1 MIKPGFC
8 IIFILMLPGCEA
20 IRTSSMEAARTK
32 PNASIE
38 QIADPAICMT
48 NNGNFPKAAGS
59 KGLYF
64 GAARFYRDDIQSAQQ
79 GFDYAN
85 SPNVTLQLTPAAAR
99 KFAQIS
105 AANVGKTLPIFLDG
119 VLLTCPIVNEPIYGG
134 QVQISGNFTVDNAID
149 LALHIKGAGK

>member
-1 MIKPGFC
+1 MTKLGFC
-8 IIFILMLPGCEA
+8 ITFMLMLPGCEA
-20 IRTSSMEAARTK
+20 ISTSSIEAARTT
-32 PNASIE
+32 PNKSIE
-38 QIADPAICMT
+38 QIADPAICMSKD
-48 NNGNFPKAAGS
+48 GNFPKAAGS

-64 GAARFYRDDIQSAQQ
+64 GAARFYRDDIKSALQ

-85 SPNVTLQLTPAAAR
+85 SPNVTLQLTPGAAR

-105 AANVGKTLPIFLDG
+105 AANVGKTLPIFMDG
-119 VLLTCPIVNEPIYGG
+119 ILLACPIVNEPIYGG